1 MLNTVFGKSSKGFLD
16 DYFPGI
22 NIIESSRFLKVNPK
36 VEHENFNMEGI
47 DLSDRYLLTK
57 QLIDR
62 AQSDKILI
70 FCNSTE
76 RCIELAKYLQGEGIV
91 SEPFHSKQLDN
102 ERSAAVY
109 RFHTGKT
116 VCLVCTDIAARG
128 MDFKDV
134 RLVMQFEY
142 ADNGINLLH
151 RIGRTGRMNT
161 AGKGLALVIS
171 SDKFGRPKR
180 PSALRGVQQAA
191 PGRLET
197 RRHLQPQPQLLKET
211 QEAERRRGQCGLSVI
226 RCYRYHCRDRS

>member
-1 MLNTVFGKSSKGFLD
+1 MMNTVFGRSSKYFLD

-22 NIIESSRFLKVNPK
+22 NIIESDRFLKVNPK

-76 RCIELAKYLQGEGIV
+76 QCIDLAKYLQSENII
-91 SEPFHSKQLDN
+91 SEPFHSKQLDS

-116 VCLVCTDIAARG
+116 MCLVCTDIAARG

-134 RLVMQFEY
+134 KLVIQFQY

-161 AGKGLALVIS
+161 TGKGCFPIIS
-171 SDKFGRPKR
+171 SDK
-180 PSALRGVQQAA
+180 L
-191 PGRLET
+191 
-197 RRHLQPQPQLLKET
+197 
-211 QEAERRRGQCGLSVI
+211 
-226 RCYRYHCRDRS
+226 D